1 MSLKYNVNTE
11 IQYTKNNYYEKPE
24 GWVIMDS
31 WNNPFFPIQNTKN
44 IMTSEFNLPELRKIF
59 HMEYNGRPEDLF
71 LPWHYTI
78 DIINMTPYI
87 IQTRPFNYKTYIPNY
102 EKKIF
107 IVLFGDSNVDIY
119 PETLYKTIA
128 HAIINP
134 FKAMRGTFFM
144 QNTRQDFEFFTGN
157 NFKIDTL
164 FRYFI

>member
-71 LPWHYTI
+71 LPWHWTIEIVNEKPFVNSDFYTGLALSENPQSPQGVCMFVEVLYNPNG
-78 DIINMTPYI
+78 DNYHLGRRINW
-87 IQTRPFNYKTYIPNY
+87 
-102 EKKIF
+102 EE
-107 IVLFGDSNVDIY
+107 L
-119 PETLYKTIA
+119 PEVVKEAVVERL
-128 HAIINP
+128 
-134 FKAMRGTFFM
+134 
-144 QNTRQDFEFFTGN
+144 
-157 NFKIDTL
+157 
-164 FRYFI
+164 